1 MSNVQIDDSNSTS
14 TCQYQQTPPRLL
26 SGRYPRGM
34 QQNAYE
40 LMIYRWPDPRDDMD
54 PDTAY
59 RINRWLVNK
68 NSQENQK
75 NYKTQENQKKTS
87 SKTLENPKTKST
99 SLLSFLECQPFHH
112 SKVTNFFFSSDHFV
126 KGSPSYIFDHH
137 RTTVHV
143 KTLISEQST
152 FLQLTNSWHE
162 VNDRD
167 PSGHADLL
175 VVHRLPSGQ
184 LLPRQRYDL
193 VQFWFG

>member
-1 MSNVQIDDSNSTS
+1 
-14 TCQYQQTPPRLL
+14 
-26 SGRYPRGM
+26 M

-59 RINRWLVNK
+59 RINQWLVNK
-68 NSQENQK
+68 IHKKIKK
-75 NYKTQENQKKTS
+75 NYKTQENQKTS
-87 SKTLENPKTKST
+87 SKTLENQKKTKST
-99 SLLSFLECQPFHH
+99 SLLSFFECQPFHH
-112 SKVTNFFFSSDHFV
+112 SKITKKFSLFSSDHFV

-137 RTTVHV
+137 RTTAHV
-143 KTLISEQST
+143 KTLIGEQLT

>member
-59 RINRWLVNK
+59 RINRWLVYK

-75 NYKTQENQKKTS
+75 KIIKHKKIKKKNIIKNTRKPKNKINQSPILFWVSTFS
-87 SKTLENPKTKST
+87 PFKSD
-99 SLLSFLECQPFHH
+99 E
-112 SKVTNFFFSSDHFV
+112 NFFFSSDHFV

-143 KTLISEQST
+143 
-152 FLQLTNSWHE
+152 N
-162 VNDRD
+162 
-167 PSGHADLL
+167 P
-175 VVHRLPSGQ
+175 
-184 LLPRQRYDL
+184 
-193 VQFWFG
+193 